1 MKCYEFNKNPFYKKN
16 ELAHCTLQSIQETL
30 GGKNIMLGNNIVIIV

>member
-1 MKCYEFNKNPFYKKN
+1 MNSIKTLFIKISN